1 MSFKKLIVAACA
13 SVLALFAAAAMAHHS
28 AAQFDFG
35 QRVTIEGTVKQF
47 NVTNP
52 HTWAVVELK
61 DDKRGTRDAQ
71 YEGHSAS
78 HFYRAGYTRDMVKVG
93 DKISILIAPRR
104 DGEVHAVTRPIRWSA
119 AAQLARM
126 NSLWVGAAAT
136 VLAMPAAMFSSS
148 RNNSG
153 SGTSSTAGL

>member
-1 MSFKKLIVAACA
+1 MSAKLKAFVVAACA
-13 SVLALFAAAAMAHHS
+13 AALAVFSAVAMAHHS

-35 QRVTIEGTVKQF
+35 QRVTIEGVVKEF

-52 HTWAVVELK
+52 HTWAVVTIT

-93 DKISILIAPRR
+93 DKVAILIAPRR
-104 DGEVHAVTRPIRWSA
+104 DGEDGGFIQAFTANGKTIGFGGLSPETGQRTSDA
-119 AAQLARM
+119 AK
-126 NSLWVGAAAT
+126 
-136 VLAMPAAMFSSS
+136 
-148 RNNSG
+148 
-153 SGTSSTAGL
+153 